1 MNPRIKVLA
10 ILPAI
15 MPSTTIL
22 VVDPLMY
29 LREAGQID
37 FRLCLENLFIH
48 SSDLEWADLIVFC
61 RNTRPTHD
69 FAEKALAFGK
79 PYIYELDDNF
89 FELPVNSPEG
99 IYHRDPERMAQL
111 KKYLEH
117 AALVR
122 VYSQPLELKVKQF
135 VPRVKLAKP
144 PVNLSSIPSVPPQR
158 TSARLKI
165 VFSTSRTTSDSLYR
179 IFIKDLVRILEEHR
193 DGLEIHFWG
202 YMPQELKGF
211 PSVKFRRFTSNYQK
225 YMQTMY
231 KEGYDIGLAPMKDDL
246 FHNSKT
252 NNKFREYA
260 ACWIAGIYSNTS
272 IYANYVENEKTGL
285 LISNEEG
292 EWYDAILRLM
302 QEPNLREAIQRQA
315 RALVEREY
323 SLKEYSD
330 LLMADIH
337 RALQERPGI
346 RLPESPKTSFE
357 NTRDTKPAFILF
369 RVIRKAVAV
378 WQRLLAYVK
387 EYGLGFTL
395 RIILEQIERYTR
407 YFELLWKLRKK

>member
-1 MNPRIKVLA
+1 MTQRIKVLA

-29 LREAGQID
+29 LREAGRID
-37 FRLCLENLFIH
+37 FRLCLENLFAR
-48 SSDLEWADLIVFC
+48 SSDLEWADLIIFC

-69 FAEKALAFGK
+69 FAERALSLGK

-89 FELPVNSPEG
+89 FELPLNSPEG

-111 KKYLEH
+111 EKYLEH

-135 VPRVKLAKP
+135 MPRVKLAKP
-144 PVNLSSIPSVPPQR
+144 PVNLSSIPSTPPKH
-158 TSARLKI
+158 TSPRLKL
-165 VFSTSRTTSDSLYR
+165 VFSTSRTTSDSLYK
-179 IFIKDLVRILEEHR
+179 IFIDDLVRLLQERREQIEV
-193 DGLEIHFWG
+193 HFWG
-202 YMPQELKGF
+202 YMPPELKGF

-231 KEGYDIGLAPMKDDL
+231 REGYDIGLAPMKDDL

-272 IYANYVENEKTGL
+272 LYADYVENEKTGL
-285 LISNEEG
+285 LISNKED
-292 EWYDAILRLM
+292 EWYNAIVRLVQDPDLRHD
-302 QEPNLREAIQRQA
+302 IQKQA

-323 SLKEYSD
+323 SLQEYSD
-330 LLMADIH
+330 LLMADLQ
-337 RALQERPGI
+337 RALQEAPSV
-346 RLPESPKTSFE
+346 RLPKAPKESLE
-357 NTRDTKPAFILF
+357 NTRNKRPGFILF
-369 RVIRKAVAV
+369 RMIRKAVAIG
-378 WQRLLAYVK
+378 QRLYAYVK
-387 EYGLGFTL
+387 EYGLGFTV

-407 YFELLWKLRKK
+407 YFELAWKLNRK